1 MNLLYFSAFRA
12 VMLTGTVSAA
22 AELLGRSQPAVS
34 RLLDKLEAELGITL
48 FERRKG
54 LVTPTSV
61 AHLLLDEI
69 ERAYIS
75 LDSLKSFAARV
86 AEGAGRRID
95 TAIMP
100 ALALGFVPRLLG
112 RFREDWPQT
121 KIRVNVTLSLK
132 VEEWAASQQIDVGLA
147 EPPFRRSGFRVE
159 TFGNTPYIAVVPAD
173 HPLAGRSSIGPT
185 DLVGIPFIAWSSFTS
200 AGQLLEQAFRSCG
213 VRYDA
218 AYETNV
224 SATALEMVRG
234 GVGVGLIDPY
244 TAVSEQDDGV
254 RLIPFTPTIPFN
266 VALLRPD
273 SRPAN
278 RAVDALIDLMASE
291 RDKLM
296 DRLPR

>member
-34 RLLDKLEAELGITL
+34 RLLDKLEAQLGITL

-86 AEGAGRRID
+86 AEGEGRRID

-173 HPLAGRSSIGPT
+173 HPLAGRSSISPT

-224 SATALEMVRG
+224 SATTLEMVRG

-244 TAVSEQDDGV
+244 TAVAEQDDRV
-254 RLIPFTPTIPFN
+254 RLIPFTPTIPFH